1 MDKKNTIVLS
11 SADGTKYEVDIDK
24 AKELGVIAKYVKEPW
39 FPFCKQPYIFLNEN
53 LIPKECVDNMRGNNL
68 ARRFRSNMYIN
79 VDDALKAAEYYR
91 GDINSFILKFAIENE
106 CLVEVNDLATSE
118 KFGILYDVDKKIYDY
133 SPLTNDTILTAPM
146 LNDEEKAE
154 KLVELLNNKSMGF
167 LNVDNFI
174 EKEKVVYIG

>member
-1 MDKKNTIVLS
+1 MNKKNTIVLS
-11 SADGTKYEVDIDK
+11 SADGTKYEIDIDK
-24 AKELGVIAKYVKEPW
+24 AKELGVIEKYVKEPW

-68 ARRFRSNMYIN
+68 SRRFRSNMYIN

-106 CLVEVNDLATSE
+106 CLVEINDLVNSE
-118 KFGILYDVDKKIYDY
+118 KFGILYNANEKKYECL
-133 SPLTNDTILTAPM
+133 SFSNETILTAPM

-154 KLVELLNNKSMGF
+154 KLAEILNNKSMGF
-167 LNVDNFI
+167 LNIDNFI
-174 EKEKVVYIG
+174 EKEKVVYID